1 MKHRTLKTM
10 LAAVLILCTLLP
22 LPAANAKT
30 KYTVEVKKT
39 DVEADMVLNTD
50 GYASL
55 TKKYRL
61 SEEERERAYRSLTE
75 YYLEDG
81 ETVEEYLERNGFED
95 IEEYYIHYAEE
106 MESLY

>member
-1 MKHRTLKTM
+1 MVYFCVVNGRRGVLHSKIKRLIIIINIIKRRKAMKHRTLKTM

-39 DVEADMVLNTD
+39 EVEADVAFNTN

-55 TKKYRL
+55 TKKIP
-61 SEEERERAYRSLTE
+61 T
-75 YYLEDG
+75 
-81 ETVEEYLERNGFED
+81 F
-95 IEEYYIHYAEE
+95 
-106 MESLY
+106 